1 MTARLSS
8 FFVGAA
14 TGSLYYYGVTYSM
27 LHNVSKAD
35 KRVVEIREELIG
47 MVAVPAQ
54 KAKGYA
60 LSAILTPLQPLQNW
74 WNSSVHTATSSISG
88 VISSKQN
95 SPAAAAVAAAP
106 AATPA
111 PSAPAQVAE
120 KPASKPA
127 DVAAAAAVG
136 QDKQ

>member
-95 SPAAAAVAAAP
+95 SPAAATAAVAATP
-106 AATPA
+106 AA

-127 DVAAAAAVG
+127 DVAAAAVD

>member
-60 LSAILTPLQPLQNW
+60 LSAILTPLQPLQSW
-74 WNSSVHTATSSISG
+74 WNNSVHTATSSISG

-95 SPAAAAVAAAP
+95 SPTPATPTTPTTPTTTTPQVADKP
-106 AATPA
+106 AA
-111 PSAPAQVAE
+111 
-120 KPASKPA
+120 KPA
-127 DVAAAAAVG
+127 DAVTVG